1 MSEPVYTS
9 IGEFTAVYDI
19 PREDMNRYIL
29 LGVVKPQKTRHGGTQ
44 LYETDMMRI
53 VQYNTREREKK
64 TRLTGR

>member
-1 MSEPVYTS
+1 MSEPVYNS
-9 IGEFTAVYDI
+9 IGAFVSVYDI

-29 LGVVKPQKTRHGGTQ
+29 LGVVKPRKTRHGGTQ
-44 LYETDMMRI
+44 LSETDMMRI